1 MKSYNVKIAIPNFI
15 DDAFEN
21 RMSQQ
26 ENSINIVAG
35 KGDD

>member
-1 MKSYNVKIAIPNFI
+1 MKSYNVMLAIPNFI

>member
-1 MKSYNVKIAIPNFI
+1 MKSYNAIPNFI